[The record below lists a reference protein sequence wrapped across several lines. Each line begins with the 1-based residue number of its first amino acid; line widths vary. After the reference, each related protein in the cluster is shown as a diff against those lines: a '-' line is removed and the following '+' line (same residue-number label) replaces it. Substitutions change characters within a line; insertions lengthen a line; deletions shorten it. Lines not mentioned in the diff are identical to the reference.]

1 MPPPESTGST
11 RNKGRSKP
19 QPGSTSH
26 SFYQA
31 QTTRPVVVVAT
42 IVFLTLEAWLMVYSM
57 IKLWPSP
64 ASQPSAVEQP
74 AGDELAAPS
83 TSEAPEEGSQSAL
96 NRVEILFWDFEIS
109 DEGRLFVL
117 VLLAGAFGG
126 AVVAVRDL
134 ALGMKDA
141 NLPPRAIGWYIM
153 RPLIASGLGLGFYL
167 VIRGGFFSPQ
177 ADVEQ
182 TSPFSF
188 VGLATLVGFF
198 SDQAVKKLAEIA
210 DAAFSPRDST

>member
-1 MPPPESTGST
+1 MPNREPAESS
-11 RNKGRSKP
+11 RSKSRSKA
-19 QPGSTSH
+19 QPGAKAH

-42 IVFLTLEAWLMVYSM
+42 IAFLTLESWLMVYSM

-64 ASQPSAVEQP
+64 ASEPSAAEQP
-74 AGDELAAPS
+74 AGDALTDP
-83 TSEAPEEGSQSAL
+83 SEAPEEGSQSPR
-96 NRVEILFWDFEIS
+96 NNVEILFWDFEVS
-109 DEGRLFVL
+109 DEGRLFLL

-134 ALGMKDA
+134 AIGMRDVKI
-141 NLPPRAIGWYIM
+141 PPRAIGWYIM
-153 RPLIASGLGLGFYL
+153 RPLVASGLGLGFYL

-198 SDQAVKKLAEIA
+198 TDQAVKKLAEIA
-210 DAAFSPRDST
+210 DAAFSPGDSD